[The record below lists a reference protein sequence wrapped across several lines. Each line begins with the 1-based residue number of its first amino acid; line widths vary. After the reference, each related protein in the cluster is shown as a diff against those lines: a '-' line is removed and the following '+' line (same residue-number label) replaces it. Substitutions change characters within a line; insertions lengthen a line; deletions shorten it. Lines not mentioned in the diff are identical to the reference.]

1 MYSIIKIG
9 TLLLLVLAAVLL
21 MVWLFRPGS
30 KEKYIEN
37 SKIAL
42 KNDKALLI
50 KKKRKKGN
58 GKRKK

>member
-1 MYSIIKIG
+1 MYNALKIG
-9 TLLLLVLAAVLL
+9 TLLFLVLAIVSL
-21 MVWLFRPGS
+21 VIWLFRPGS

-58 GKRKK
+58 GKR